1 VLANIPMGER
11 PPFSLTAPDG
21 RFVLSMTAS
30 NADGTGPESAPLTV
44 TVPQALQ
51 PIGSPSDLR
60 ATVAGSTVSFSWSP
74 PSTGG
79 PATGY
84 VLWAGLTPS
93 VSPPLATIPL
103 SIGTSYVVTGVPPGT
118 YYVFVQARNT
128 FSASAASNVVTVSVA
143 GATPPGA
150 PTLLPPTVNGSTVT
164 LSWNPGP
171 GGVPTGF
178 TLFARSSPTSPPL
191 VTVPLT
197 GSSTSFTNVPV
208 GTYYLELTA
217 SNAGGTSPA
226 SPAVVVAVR

>member
-1 VLANIPMGER
+1 MAPARN
-11 PPFSLTAPDG
+11 PP
-21 RFVLSMTAS
+21 
-30 NADGTGPESAPLTV
+30 PLTV
-44 TVPQALQ
+44 TVPQAPE

-60 ATVAGSTVSFSWSP
+60 ATVAGSTASFTSNP
-74 PSTGG
+74 PPTGG

-93 VSPPLATIPL
+93 VTPPLATISL
-103 SIGTSYVVTGVPPGT
+103 VTATSHVVVTGVPPGT
-118 YYVFVQARNT
+118 YYVFVQARNA
-128 FSASAASNVVTVSVA
+128 FSASAASNVVTVTVA

-150 PTLLPPTVNGSTVT
+150 PTLLPPT
-164 LSWNPGP
+164 LSWNLGP
-171 GGVPTGF
+171 GGVPTSY

-197 GSSTSFTNVPV
+197 GSGTSFTNVPV